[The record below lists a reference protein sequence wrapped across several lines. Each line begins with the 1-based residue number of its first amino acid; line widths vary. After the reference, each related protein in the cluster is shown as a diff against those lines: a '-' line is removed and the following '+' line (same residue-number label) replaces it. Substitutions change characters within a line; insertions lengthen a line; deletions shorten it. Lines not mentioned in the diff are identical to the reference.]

1 MDNKTPT
8 FSTSHAAARYTAS
21 AGAPYTLLVADDH
34 PMFRAALSL
43 NLRAALANVNIVEA
57 ANQRAVLQALAT
69 EPAIDLVLLDLTM
82 PDTMGFSSLVLLRKE
97 HPHIPVLV
105 ISADDRPAT
114 VWHARQFGAI
124 GFLSK
129 SSPMDSFR
137 DAIRRVLDGGSWF
150 VADKVHAD
158 VHDRVLATKL
168 ALLTPQQ
175 LGVLMLL
182 TEGLA
187 NKQIAERL
195 GIADNTVKIHVAAV
209 LRKLRCR
216 SRTQAALIGQSLA
229 LDSGQA

>member
-1 MDNKTPT
+1 MDNKAPT
-8 FSTSHAAARYTAS
+8 FSTSHEAARCAADAAA
-21 AGAPYTLLVADDH
+21 YTLLVADDH
-34 PMFRAALSL
+34 PMFRAALSH
-43 NLRAALANVNIVEA
+43 NLRATLANVKIVEA
-57 ANQRAVLQALAT
+57 ASQRAVLRALAM

-82 PDTMGFSSLVLLRKE
+82 PDTLGFSSLVLLRKE

-105 ISADDRPAT
+105 ISADDRPPT

-129 SSPMDSFR
+129 SSPMDIFR
-137 DAIRRVLDGGSWF
+137 DAILRVLDGGSWF
-150 VADKVHAD
+150 VADKVHGDA
-158 VHDRVLATKL
+158 HDLALAARL

-182 TEGLA
+182 TEGLP

-229 LDSGQA
+229 TDSGQA